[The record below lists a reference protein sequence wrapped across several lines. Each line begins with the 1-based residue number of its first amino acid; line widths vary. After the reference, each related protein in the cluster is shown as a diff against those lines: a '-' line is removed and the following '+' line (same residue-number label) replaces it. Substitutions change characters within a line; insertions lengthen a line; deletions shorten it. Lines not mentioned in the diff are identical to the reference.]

1 VTTFAADD
9 GTLLAYREV
18 GSGPPLICHPGGPGL
33 PGDTFDD
40 LGGLSADR
48 TLILLD
54 QRGTGRSAFPDDPYS
69 FTPEVLAA
77 DVEALRRHLG
87 LDTIEL
93 LGHSAGGKV
102 AQVYASRF
110 PECVGAL
117 ILVCSWL
124 GAPPDA
130 DAERADIRGRR
141 AGESWYAEAVEAQE
155 ALPYARASE
164 RAMLERMTRPFWY
177 GRWDEKAEA
186 HATRNDGMVSLRL
199 ATVFQRAEVPELH
212 LEKVLAPVLVVG
224 GALDALTP
232 PACSRELAGRF
243 PAGKLEILDGAGHFP
258 WVDEPAAFRAATT
271 SFLDGVPQ

>member
-9 GTLLAYREV
+9 GTLLAYREE
-18 GSGPPLICHPGGPGL
+18 GSGPPLICHAGGPGL

-40 LGGLSADR
+40 LGGLTAHR

-69 FTPEVLAA
+69 FTPDQLAS

-110 PECVGAL
+110 PECIGAL
-117 ILVCSWL
+117 VLVCSWL
-124 GAPPDA
+124 GSPPDA
-130 DAERADIRGRR
+130 DGERVEIRNQR
-141 AGESWYAEAVEAQE
+141 AGELWYAEAIEAQE
-155 ALPYARASE
+155 ALPYARPAE

-177 GRWDEKAEA
+177 GRWDDAAQA
-186 HATRNDGMVSLRL
+186 HATRNDGMVSLRF
-199 ATVFQRAEVPELH
+199 ATVFQRAPVPELQ
-212 LEKVLAPVLVVG
+212 LDKVSAPVLVIG

-232 PACSRELAGRF
+232 PACSRELAERF
-243 PAGKLEILDGAGHFP
+243 SAGHLEILDGAGHFP
-258 WVDEPAAFRAATT
+258 WVDEPEAFRTVTVA
-271 SFLDGVPQ
+271 FLDGIAR

>member
-1 VTTFAADD
+1 VTTFAAAD

-18 GSGPPLICHPGGPGL
+18 GSGPPLVCHAGGPGL

-54 QRGTGRSAFPDDPYS
+54 PRGTGRSAFPDDPYS
-69 FTPEVLAA
+69 FTPDRLAA

-102 AQVYASRF
+102 AQVYASQH
-110 PECVGAL
+110 PESVGAL

-124 GAPPDA
+124 GSPPDA
-130 DAERADIRGRR
+130 EAERAEIRGQR
-141 AGESWYAEAVEAQE
+141 AGESWYAEAIEAQE
-155 ALPYARASE
+155 ALPYARPSE
-164 RAMLERMTRPFWY
+164 RAMLDRMTRPFWY
-177 GRWDEKAEA
+177 GRWDETAQA
-186 HATRNDGMVSLRL
+186 HATRNDGMVNLRF
-199 ATVFQRAEVPELH
+199 AAAFQRAPVPELQ
-212 LEKVLAPVLVVG
+212 LDKVTAPVLVVG

-232 PACSRELAGRF
+232 PACSRELAERF
-243 PAGKLEILDGAGHFP
+243 PSGQLEVLDGAGHFP
-258 WVDEPAAFRAATT
+258 WVDDPAAFRAVVAK
-271 SFLDGVPQ
+271 FLDGVPR

>member
-1 VTTFAADD
+1 MTTFAADD
-9 GTLLAYREV
+9 GTLLAYREE
-18 GSGPPLICHPGGPGL
+18 GSGPPLICHAGGPGL

-40 LGGLSADR
+40 LGGLTANR

-69 FTPEVLAA
+69 FTPDQLAS

-87 LDTIEL
+87 LDTVEL

-110 PECVGAL
+110 PERIGAL

-124 GAPPDA
+124 GSPPDA
-130 DAERADIRGRR
+130 EAERADIRGRR
-141 AGESWYAEAVEAQE
+141 AGEAWYAEAIEAQE
-155 ALPYARASE
+155 ALPYARPAE

-177 GRWDEKAEA
+177 GRWDETAQA
-186 HATRNDGMVSLRL
+186 HATRNDGMVNLRF
-199 ATVFQRAEVPELH
+199 AAAFQRAPVPELH
-212 LEKVLAPVLVVG
+212 LDQVQAPVLVVG

-232 PACSRELAGRF
+232 PACSRELAERF
-243 PAGKLEILDGAGHFP
+243 PAGQLEILDGAGHFP
-258 WVDEPAAFRAATT
+258 WVDDPAAFRTVVAE
-271 SFLDGVPQ
+271 FLDGVPR